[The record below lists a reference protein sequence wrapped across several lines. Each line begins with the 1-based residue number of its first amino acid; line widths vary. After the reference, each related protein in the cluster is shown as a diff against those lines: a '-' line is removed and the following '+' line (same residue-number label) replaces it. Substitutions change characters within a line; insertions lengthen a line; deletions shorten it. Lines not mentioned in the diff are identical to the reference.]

1 MLVVEDQGALRMLV
15 CDLLERHG
23 FQTAA
28 ASDAAEATRLFTE
41 FDPDALLTDIDLGSR
56 PSGAELAAMLV
67 ELAPHIAVVFL
78 SSYPRA
84 AAGAAAMGIEQ
95 AVFVAKQDLDSPA
108 ALLSALE
115 RALST
120 HPAPEASAANSPD
133 PLGTLTRHQ
142 LEILA
147 MIARG
152 WSNERI
158 AAETG
163 GTVRAVERSISRL
176 FGRLEVTRDSAV
188 NARVAAAGMYL
199 AAFGPVR

>member
-78 SSYPRA
+78 SNYPRA
-84 AAGAAAMGIEQ
+84 AVGATAMGIEQ

-108 ALLSALE
+108 TLLSAVE

-120 HPAPEASAANSPD
+120 HPAPESSPTGSPD
-133 PLGTLTRHQ
+133 PLAPLTRHQ
-142 LEILA
+142 LEILS

-158 AAETG
+158 AEETN

-176 FGRLEVTRDSAV
+176 FARLEVTRDSTV
-188 NARVAAAGMYL
+188 NARVAAAAMYL
-199 AAFGPVR
+199 AAFGPAR

>member
-23 FQTAA
+23 FHTAA

-41 FDPDALLTDIDLGSR
+41 FDPDTLLTDIDLGSR

-84 AAGAAAMGIEQ
+84 AAGATAMGIEQ

-108 ALLSALE
+108 TLLSALE

-120 HPAPEASAANSPD
+120 HPAPEASAASSPD
-133 PLGTLTRHQ
+133 PLGNLTRHQ

-199 AAFGPVR
+199 AAFGPAR

>member
-1 MLVVEDQGALRMLV
+1 VLVVEDQGALRMLV

-23 FQTAA
+23 FHTAA

-41 FDPDALLTDIDLGSR
+41 FDPDTLLTDIDLGSR

-84 AAGAAAMGIEQ
+84 AAGATAMGIEQ

-108 ALLSALE
+108 TLLSALE

-120 HPAPEASAANSPD
+120 HPAPEASAASSPD
-133 PLGTLTRHQ
+133 PLGNLTRHQ

-199 AAFGPVR
+199 AAFGPAR

>member
-28 ASDAAEATRLFTE
+28 AADAAEATRLFAE
-41 FDPDALLTDIDLGSR
+41 FDPDALLTDIDLGTR

-67 ELAPHIAVVFL
+67 ALAPHLAVVFL

-84 AAGAAAMGIEQ
+84 AAGAAAMGVER
-95 AVFVAKQDLDSPA
+95 AVFVPKQDLDSPA
-108 ALLSALE
+108 ALLDALE
-115 RALST
+115 RALAT
-120 HPAPEASAANSPD
+120 HPAPAPPATGATDS
-133 PLGTLTRHQ
+133 LGALTRHQ
-142 LEILA
+142 LDVLA

-163 GTVRAVERSISRL
+163 GTVRAVERSVSRL
-176 FGRLEVTRDSAV
+176 FARLDLTRDPTV
-188 NARVAAAGMYL
+188 NARVAAAGLYL